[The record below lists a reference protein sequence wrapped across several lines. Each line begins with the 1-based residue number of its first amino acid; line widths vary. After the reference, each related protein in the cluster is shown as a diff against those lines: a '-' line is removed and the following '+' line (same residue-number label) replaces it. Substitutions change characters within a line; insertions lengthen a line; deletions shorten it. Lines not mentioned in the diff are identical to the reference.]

1 MNKTYSLLAVLAYSI
16 AAQNVVVSK
25 DSLNVYN
32 NPALSMTDAV
42 VFKNIGPASTFC
54 DSARIVLYHRDTSG
68 GFSWDTSSM
77 KVMLTEIYRGRSME
91 IPTLNVRKADTNE
104 YRLLNLLRM
113 ASEQMPFTMY
123 PGDSTMLSNLQIV
136 NCPTCT
142 PPRYPRYV
150 SGLLRMYFH
159 GGQTVGIRLYSHDFR
174 LTPVKRASPARLCAS
189 AYRAGERVLPNG
201 RRIPEKNAAVGRQR
215 MCNRTWSTR

>member
-1 MNKTYSLLAVLAYSI
+1 MKKTCVLLAVLAYSI

-32 NPALSMTDAV
+32 NPMLSITDAV
-42 VFKNIGPASTFC
+42 VFKNMGPVSTFC

-77 KVMLTEIYRGRSME
+77 KVMLTEIYHGRNME
-91 IPTLNVRKADTNE
+91 IPNLNVRKVDTNE

-113 ASEQMPFTMY
+113 ASAQMPFTIN
-123 PGDSTMLSNLQIV
+123 PGDSTMLSNFQIV
-136 NCPTCT
+136 NCATCT

-159 GGQTVGIRLYSHDFR
+159 GGQTVGIRLYSQDLR
-174 LTPVKRASPARLCAS
+174 PTPVKHASSARLHAAAS
-189 AYRAGERVLPNG
+189 HAGARVLLNG
-201 RRIPEKNAAVGRQR
+201 RRIPEKNAAVGRHR
-215 MCNRTWSTR
+215 ICNRVIFPK